1 MEQEQDNNNSQAQN
15 NNNLPLTDNQNN
27 FVNNEHISILDG
39 HIIENYIVRPE
50 FQQRGSIHYNILP
63 LNTINIIQNCLYC

>member
-15 NNNLPLTDNQNN
+15 NNNLPLTDNQNHN

-39 HIIENYIVRPE
+39 HIIENYIVQPE

-63 LNTINIIQNCLYC
+63 LNTINIIQ